1 MFRPRRTHRLHL
13 PILPSLTVLRFP
25 AIYPLNKF
33 RNLYINQHGRV
44 TPELLHLLQS
54 PCTSLKSTSTTPDG
68 HPTLLS
74 PDKMSNTA
82 AAHACLTVQQLSCYL
97 GFYSLKNWD
106 NLYDVCQPTF
116 SLIKSSETPL
126 ELGAVA
132 NIKKSRQNK
141 TPVPRPSKFLEVV
154 HCDIGYGDCKSVGNG
169 ATYCLMLVDRA
180 TRYTWVYPLQNLR
193 HDSITSTFK
202 QWFIDSGSPPARLY
216 TDFDPKI
223 LEGHTSSFL
232 CDHNIIIQ
240 DAPSGHQNQNGLVER
255 AWETVTCMAQAY
267 ITDMQMPKSYWY
279 WAISQGVQAINYIPC
294 NEEGISTTPHELA
307 YGVKP
312 DLCTLFRLFSTGY
325 FKHTKDGSLHR
336 SGISTSHSMQGI
348 TLGRCWKSDG
358 MIFYSPHT
366 KEL

>member
-1 MFRPRRTHRLHL
+1 MEHDDGTLVSSDVSSRENSSSTPTNSSFFDSSEVSSHL
-13 PILPSLTVLRFP
+13 SPKQIQELVTQ
-25 AIYPLNKF
+25 ITQ
-33 RNLYINQHGRV
+33 YINQHGRV

-82 AAHACLTVQQLSCYL
+82 AAHTHLTVQQLSRYL
-97 GFYSLKNWD
+97 GFRSLKNWD
-106 NLYDVCQPTF
+106 ILYDVCQPTF

-169 ATYCLMLVDRA
+169 ATYCLMLVDHA
-180 TRYTWVYPLQNLR
+180 TRYTWVYPLRNFR

-223 LEGHTSSFL
+223 LEVPTSSL
-232 CDHNIIIQ
+232 LRDHNIILQ
-240 DAPSGHQNQNGLVER
+240 GAPSGRQNQNGLVEC
-255 AWETVTCMAQAY
+255 AWETVTCMARAY
-267 ITDMQMPKSYWY
+267 ITDMQMPKSY
-279 WAISQGVQAINYIPC
+279 
-294 NEEGISTTPHELA
+294 
-307 YGVKP
+307 
-312 DLCTLFRLFSTGY
+312 
-325 FKHTKDGSLHR
+325 
-336 SGISTSHSMQGI
+336 
-348 TLGRCWKSDG
+348 
-358 MIFYSPHT
+358 
-366 KEL
+366 